1 MEFWDIGEGKEE
13 AWSGGIIC
21 FVEKIGF
28 FGYLEC
34 VVSLGYKIV
43 FEMEDKPDVPEEKPQ
58 QKS

>member
-1 MEFWDIGEGKEE
+1 MVGLYALLKI
-13 AWSGGIIC
+13 
-21 FVEKIGF
+21 IGF